1 MHLVQKAY
9 GGLDQVRVL
18 DVQHTSLPVV
28 AKEYKTTETLNIGLL
43 GTLTD
48 LKGARLVRQMLTLA
62 KNRKANIRFILCGSS
77 ADPIRSRY
85 FKQTGAYHPAMLPS
99 MILEYDIDLFFISSI
114 CPETFS
120 YTTQEAMEMECQ
132 LPVCRWELRPNG
144 CSVMERERSCRRQR
158 LAKTWRS

>member
-62 KNRKANIRFILCGSS
+62 KTGRRIFVLFCAAAARIRYEVGIL
-77 ADPIRSRY
+77 
-85 FKQTGAYHPAMLPS
+85 
-99 MILEYDIDLFFISSI
+99 
-114 CPETFS
+114 
-120 YTTQEAMEMECQ
+120 
-132 LPVCRWELRPNG
+132 N
-144 CSVMERERSCRRQR
+144 R
-158 LAKTWRS
+158 LAHITLPCFLA